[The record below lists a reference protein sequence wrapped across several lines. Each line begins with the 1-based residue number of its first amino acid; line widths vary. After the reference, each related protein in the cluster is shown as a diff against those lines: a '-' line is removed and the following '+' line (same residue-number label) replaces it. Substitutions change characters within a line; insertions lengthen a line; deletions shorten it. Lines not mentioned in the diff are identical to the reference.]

1 MSTIISP
8 QFPHSRSD
16 CRRTQ
21 CDVLHPEGP
30 GKANLLEPVQT
41 AADGASTLRTVRV
54 TAKNTWLH
62 ASAQIS
68 RIVRRHFRKHASRRR
83 NRRHSD
89 GVRNPSVHQ
98 QFWISLACSQQ
109 IAGCRVA
116 LCRGQH
122 LRALLASLR
131 RVKAHP
137 HTYDFRPVAPES
149 NIFLKVP
156 RPLQHRPRDCPVNI
170 HPASFYVLQDT
181 FVSGGLAANIMMLG
195 QAVDRNHDPH
205 ARNLHPSPW
214 NRKHRRV
221 SEKNGFPG
229 GKQVGDSQSRPAI
242 ALIHRTPLIR
252 VATNVGSAMRSQVQA
267 AVYPRVVSIP
277 PGQSSACWRRRMAES
292 APLPGQ
298 HPPRGTRCSTPRGDV
313 AAPGSEETK

>member
-1 MSTIISP
+1 MSSEPSLSGECSLLRLRTCDLNQLGWLAPAGMSTVIAP

-30 GKANLLEPVQT
+30 GKRNLLEPVQT
-41 AADGASTLRTVRV
+41 AADSASTLRAVWV
-54 TAKNTWLH
+54 TAKNTWLY

-98 QFWISLACSQQ
+98 QFWISGAGSQQ

-116 LCRGQH
+116 LRRSQH
-122 LRALLASLR
+122 LRALFTSLG
-131 RVKAHP
+131 RVEAHP
-137 HTYDFRPVAPES
+137 HTYDFRPLAPEC

-156 RPLQHRPRDCPVNI
+156 RPLQHRPCDCPVNI

-181 FVSGGLAANIMMLG
+181 LVGGGLAPNIMMLG

-205 ARNLHPSPW
+205 ARNLHPSAW
-214 NRKHRRV
+214 NRNH
-221 SEKNGFPG
+221 
-229 GKQVGDSQSRPAI
+229 
-242 ALIHRTPLIR
+242 
-252 VATNVGSAMRSQVQA
+252 
-267 AVYPRVVSIP
+267 
-277 PGQSSACWRRRMAES
+277 
-292 APLPGQ
+292 
-298 HPPRGTRCSTPRGDV
+298 GTGYDHSV
-313 AAPGSEETK
+313 HAHLA